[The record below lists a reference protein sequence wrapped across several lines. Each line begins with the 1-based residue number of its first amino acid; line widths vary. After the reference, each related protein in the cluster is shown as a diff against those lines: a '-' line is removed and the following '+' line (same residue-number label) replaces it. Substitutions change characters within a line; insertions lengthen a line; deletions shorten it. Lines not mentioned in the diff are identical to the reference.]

1 MKAPGT
7 HVDAVLRIS
16 ALTVAFL
23 AGPILAQAP
32 HDHQHSFE
40 DASRWAGVFDD
51 PKRDEWQKP
60 HEVIQALAL
69 PADAVVA
76 DIGAGTGYFSVRL
89 ARMLPKGRVLAADVE
104 PQMVRHLAARAK
116 RDELANLQAVQSDLD
131 DARLPEKV
139 DLALFVDVVHHI
151 DGHESYFRRLRSSLK
166 AGGRVAVVDFRPDS
180 EVGPPP
186 RARISPEHVKRQLG
200 AAGFA
205 LSAEHDF
212 LPNQYFLIFRA
223 E

>member
-1 MKAPGT
+1 M
-7 HVDAVLRIS
+7 LSIS

-23 AGPILAQAP
+23 AGAVMAQAP

-40 DASRWAGVFDD
+40 DADRWAGVFDD

-69 PADAVVA
+69 PPDAVVA

-104 PQMVRHLAARAK
+104 PQMVHHLAARAK
-116 RDELANLQAVQSDLD
+116 RDELANLRAVQSEFD
-131 DARLPEKV
+131 DARLPEKA
-139 DLALFVDVVHHI
+139 DLALFVDVYHHI
-151 DGHESYFRRLRSSLK
+151 DDRERYFRRLKDSLK
-166 AGGRVAVVDFRPDS
+166 AGGRIAVVDFRMDS

-186 RARISPEHVKRQLG
+186 RARIAPERVKRELA
-200 AAGFA
+200 AAGYSLA
-205 LSAEHDF
+205 AEHDF
-212 LPNQYFLIFRA
+212 LPNQYFLVFRSD
-223 E
+223 

>member
-1 MKAPGT
+1 M
-7 HVDAVLRIS
+7 LRVTGL
-16 ALTVAFL
+16 AVAFL
-23 AGPILAQAP
+23 AGAAVAQAP
-32 HDHQHSFE
+32 HDHRHGFE
-40 DASRWAGVFDD
+40 DADRWAGVFDD

-69 PADAVVA
+69 APDAVVA

-89 ARMLPKGRVLAADVE
+89 ARMLPKGRVFAADLE
-104 PQMVRHLAARAK
+104 PQMVEHLAARAR
-116 RDELANLQAVQSDLD
+116 RDELANLHAVQSDLD

-151 DGHESYFRRLRSSLK
+151 DGRESYFRRLKGSLK
-166 AGGRVAVVDFRPDS
+166 PGGRLAVIDFRPDS

-186 RARISPEHVKRQLG
+186 RARISAEHVKRQLT
-200 AAGFA
+200 AAGFS

-212 LPNQYFLIFRA
+212 LPNQYFLIFKA
-223 E
+223 D